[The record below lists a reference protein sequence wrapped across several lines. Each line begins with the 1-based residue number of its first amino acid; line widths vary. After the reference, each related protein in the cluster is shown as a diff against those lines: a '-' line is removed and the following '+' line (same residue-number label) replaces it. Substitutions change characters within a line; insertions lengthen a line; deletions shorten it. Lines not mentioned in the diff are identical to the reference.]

1 MAIELFDPELVIARI
16 DAQVAA
22 FKHIGGSADLNAAI
36 QGGPLTP
43 PAAFVIPLAER
54 PRQNE
59 YASEIVSQ
67 RDDVSCGVIYAVR
80 NLRDALGREAHVE
93 LRALR
98 ISVMTA
104 LLGWTPDSDVYDV
117 FTYAPS
123 GGRLLQ
129 FADQVLWWQ
138 DDFATA
144 LYLRSI

>member
-1 MAIELFDPELVIARI
+1 MAIELFDAELVIARLT
-16 DAQVAA
+16 AEVSTLKQ
-22 FKHIGGSADLNAAI
+22 IGGSADFNAAI

-54 PRQNE
+54 PSDNE
-59 YASEIVSQ
+59 LATTAVSQ
-67 RDDVSCGVIYAVR
+67 RDNVSCGVVFAVR

-98 ISVMTA
+98 IAVMTA

-117 FTYAPS
+117 FTFAPS

-138 DDFATA
+138 DDFSTA